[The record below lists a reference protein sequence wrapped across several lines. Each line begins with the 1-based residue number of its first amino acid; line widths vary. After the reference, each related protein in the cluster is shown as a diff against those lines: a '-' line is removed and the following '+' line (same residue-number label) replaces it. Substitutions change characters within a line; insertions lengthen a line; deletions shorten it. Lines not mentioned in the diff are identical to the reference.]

1 MVSVTVVT
9 CWSLQ
14 ALTEVKLVNTNV
26 KPATSVA
33 MQQGQQA
40 FMCSSSC
47 PVHVSLL
54 AYLYSYRFI
63 VSYQVNK
70 NALQIILFAMF
81 FTTENFFNE
90 SSLCDGTLVCCYW
103 FAMAR
108 SYWFISILIIILTT
122 RCGSLIGPLCN
133 RSVVMLFDHKHRC
146 FRNFDFVVSID
157 VIRMNS
163 YVDGFFNLT
172 CVTLRI
178 IINKF

>member
-1 MVSVTVVT
+1 MWLNSTPLEVHCIRIICSVSYLSAFIYTCTARSECNWRWQCCVLYLECLPQQCLGWHPMVSVTVVT

-33 MQQGQQA
+33 IQQGQQA

-81 FTTENFFNE
+81 FTSENF
-90 SSLCDGTLVCCYW
+90 SSL
-103 FAMAR
+103 
-108 SYWFISILIIILTT
+108 
-122 RCGSLIGPLCN
+122 
-133 RSVVMLFDHKHRC
+133 
-146 FRNFDFVVSID
+146 
-157 VIRMNS
+157 
-163 YVDGFFNLT
+163 
-172 CVTLRI
+172 
-178 IINKF
+178 

>member
-1 MVSVTVVT
+1 MVEQYTFRSTLYENSLFCFIPQCLHLYLHYKIRVQLKVTMWLCRVLYLECLPQWCLGWHPMVSVTVVT

-70 NALQIILFAMF
+70 CALQIILFAMF
-81 FTTENFFNE
+81 FTTDNF
-90 SSLCDGTLVCCYW
+90 SSL
-103 FAMAR
+103 
-108 SYWFISILIIILTT
+108 
-122 RCGSLIGPLCN
+122 
-133 RSVVMLFDHKHRC
+133 
-146 FRNFDFVVSID
+146 
-157 VIRMNS
+157 
-163 YVDGFFNLT
+163 
-172 CVTLRI
+172 
-178 IINKF
+178 